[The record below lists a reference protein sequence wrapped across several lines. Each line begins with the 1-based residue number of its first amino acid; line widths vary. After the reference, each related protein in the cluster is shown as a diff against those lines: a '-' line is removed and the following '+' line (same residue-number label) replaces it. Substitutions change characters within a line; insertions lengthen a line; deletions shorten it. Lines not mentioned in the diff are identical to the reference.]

1 MIGTVEKEEPIPM
14 VINKPTNNIK
24 NAARLLLCKPCPKVC
39 TKSVTPLVVLIT
51 LAKPDAA
58 IITKPIIAI
67 RRKPC
72 WKISLLSFSLKMPN
86 TAKMTKPTKPP
97 MIVELVTNCVVKV
110 ATIAIRLAVICF
122 GVMLAMCCSMSCV
135 VGSAVVTLYSRG
147 LR

>member
-24 NAARLLLCKPCPKVC
+24 NAARPLLCKPCPKVC
-39 TKSVTPLVVLIT
+39 TKSVTPVVVLIT
-51 LAKPDAA
+51 LAIMA
-58 IITKPIIAI
+58 IK
-67 RRKPC
+67 RKPC
-72 WKISLLSFSLKMPN
+72 WKMSLLSLSLKIPN

-135 VGSAVVTLYSRG
+135 VGSAVVTLY
-147 LR
+147 